1 MAYAQ
6 QGSQHEQGKGGQAG
20 DGGDGEGHDLFPYL
34 RGGLQADRGQGDHH
48 EQGEGSEGGN
58 GGDGHI
64 GVGHGNDPFKNEG
77 G

>member
-20 DGGDGEGHDLFPYL
+20 DGRNGEGHNLFPYL
-34 RGGLQADRGQGDHH
+34 RGGLQADGGQGDHH

-64 GVGHGNDPFKNEG
+64 GIGHGNDPFKNEG
-77 G
+77 